1 MKKKQENEL
10 IHLVTIGVLMV
21 IASFVYSPFVAIRKV
36 GFFAIVIGF
45 IPLFYSI
52 FSQKKR
58 FSQAKMQEV
67 DQMSGFEFEQY
78 CYFLLLNSG
87 YDSAVT
93 TNDGPDQGVDVI
105 ATKNKEKYAIQCK
118 RWNKK
123 VGNKAIQEIYAGKDY
138 YQLQHAMVITN
149 HYFTDSAKQL
159 AKKLN
164 VHLWDRDTLTKL
176 IETRHYKKEN

>member
-10 IHLVTIGVLMV
+10 IHFATIGILMV
-21 IASFVYSPFVAIRKV
+21 IASFVYPAFAAIRK
-36 GFFAIVIGF
+36 IGF
-45 IPLFYSI
+45 LAIALGLIPLFYAVI
-52 FSQKKR
+52 SQKKR
-58 FSQAKMQEV
+58 FSQAKLQEI
-67 DQMSGFEFEQY
+67 DKMSCFEFEQY

-93 TNDGPDQGVDVI
+93 TKDGPDQGVDVI

-138 YQLQHAMVITN
+138 YGLQHAIVITN
-149 HYFTDSAKQL
+149 PSFTDSAKQL

-164 VHLWDRDTLTKL
+164 VQLWDRDTLAKQ
-176 IETRHYKKEN
+176 IETYHYKKR